1 MSIRQRLHRNV
12 IHIIPFTPISPK
24 DGSEKTHEDAAEDP
38 WLAISVNELQR
49 AFRNF
54 SKESGRLSR
63 MAQRKK
69 KVCIPSDGFNQL
81 LAQRLEDVE
90 RAFHLYLRRKEEL
103 LTYIEATGR
112 RSDVAS
118 EESNNR
124 RLRPRAS

>member
-1 MSIRQRLHRNV
+1 
-12 IHIIPFTPISPK
+12 
-24 DGSEKTHEDAAEDP
+24 
-38 WLAISVNELQR
+38 
-49 AFRNF
+49 
-54 SKESGRLSR
+54 

-118 EESNNR
+118 EESDNR

>member
-1 MSIRQRLHRNV
+1 MSIRQRLHTNV

-24 DGSEKTHEDAAEDP
+24 HGSEKTHDDAAEDP
-38 WLAISVNELQR
+38 WIAISVNELQR

-118 EESNNR
+118 EESDNR